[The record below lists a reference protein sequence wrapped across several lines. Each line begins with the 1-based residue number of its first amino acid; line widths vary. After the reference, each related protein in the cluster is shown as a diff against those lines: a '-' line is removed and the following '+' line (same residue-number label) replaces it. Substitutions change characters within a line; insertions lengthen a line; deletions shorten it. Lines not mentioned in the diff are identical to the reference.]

1 MFSTK
6 WQTSRRQYGVVHE
19 RDVAELKPPSLKTI
33 FAPLAVTDQS
43 RQAIFHGG
51 GI

>member
-1 MFSTK
+1 MFSPK
-6 WQTSRRQYGVVHE
+6 WRTSRRQYGVVQE
-19 RDVAELKPPSLKTI
+19 RNVAELKPPSLKTI

-43 RQAIFHGG
+43 RRAIVHGG